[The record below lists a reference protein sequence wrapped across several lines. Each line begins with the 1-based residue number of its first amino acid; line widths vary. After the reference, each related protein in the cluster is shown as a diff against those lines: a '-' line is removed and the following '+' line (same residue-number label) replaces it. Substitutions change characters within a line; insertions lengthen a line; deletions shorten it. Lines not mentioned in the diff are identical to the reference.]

1 MTLLSPEITE
11 ELKELPIVKVDGKY
25 IDVKLEHVLNTP
37 LPRVSEQDGLLKN
50 TLVKLLQ
57 LAKAPS
63 PRLIDEESIDTLVI
77 ADPLNAF
84 FSMDVTDEGMVIPLL
99 PFSVPAL

>member
-1 MTLLSPEITE
+1 MTLLSPEIIE

-37 LPRVSEQDGLLKN
+37 LPRVREQVGLLKN

-63 PRLIDEESIDTLVI
+63 PRLIDAESIDTLVI
-77 ADPLNAF
+77 ADP
-84 FSMDVTDEGMVIPLL
+84 
-99 PFSVPAL
+99 